1 MKKLLGLALV
11 IPLGLASC
19 GQQESVVNSDV
30 AVSNTTSGGAVLQA
44 QAIVNSVRPGS
55 CNVGTFKKPPCYFPG
70 AGSGSTFYEGPYRI
84 TNTGGAG
91 MEVRVYYYWNDVEFR
106 YCNLNYGQS
115 CDTGWYGNSIRT
127 YVKVWPKTTNGTS
140 YFNISPY

>member
-1 MKKLLGLALV
+1 MKKILSIFLLSTV
-11 IPLGLASC
+11 LASC
-19 GQQESVVNSDV
+19 GQVSQVQANAEPENNSGKLSAQVVV
-30 AVSNTTSGGAVLQA
+30 TG
-44 QAIVNSVRPGS
+44 VRPGS
-55 CNVGTFKKPPCYFPG
+55 CNVGFTKKPPCYFPG

-106 YCNLNYGQS
+106 YCNLDYGQS

-127 YVKVWPKTTNGTS
+127 YVKVWPKTSNGTS
-140 YFNISPY
+140 FFNISPY